1 MTNKEKLDYLLSDI
15 QNLETLVKGLQ
26 QSNELPSQLLSR
38 ACSSAYSVLEK
49 LKAIENEQIQQLNIR
64 LGEQQEELNHLSV
77 LLDQYKSLV
86 ENSKKNI
93 EMAQHEMEEVEQQK
107 PQLELQQSQTVEAKP
122 VEPQVEEKPIIV
134 AEPSTLPT
142 PAPDPVPM
150 EIPRQEVKE
159 SAVQAPAA
167 TTIGSKS
174 GVSLHD
180 MLEKQNL
187 SDFRKAF
194 SLNDRFRFRRD
205 LFHGNENVM
214 NRVVSDLNDLHTLAE
229 SKEYIESQLQW
240 DLNDETVKDFIQ
252 LLEKRFI

>member
-26 QSNELPSQLLSR
+26 QSDELPPQLLNR

-93 EMAQHEMEEVEQQK
+93 EMARHEVEVVEQQK
-107 PQLELQQSQTVEAKP
+107 PQIEPQQPTREEAVP
-122 VEPQVEEKPIIV
+122 VEPQVVEKPTIV
-134 AEPSTLPT
+134 AEPLVQPT
-142 PAPDPVPM
+142 PPPAPEPVV
-150 EIPRQEVKE
+150 IPHQEMKE
-159 SAVQAPAA
+159 PTVQAPAA
-167 TTIGSKS
+167 ATIGSKS

-229 SKEYIESQLQW
+229 SKEYIRSQLQW

>member
-26 QSNELPSQLLSR
+26 QSDELPAQLLSR

-64 LGEQQEELNHLSV
+64 LVEQQEELNHLSV

-93 EMAQHEMEEVEQQK
+93 EMAQHEVETVVQPTQQPEPQQPKQEE
-107 PQLELQQSQTVEAKP
+107 PKP
-122 VEPQVEEKPIIV
+122 VEPQEEEQTMV
-134 AEPSTLPT
+134 AESPVQSV
-142 PAPDPVPM
+142 PVP
-150 EIPRQEVKE
+150 EPETEVIPRQEVKE
-159 SAVQAPAA
+159 PAVQAAVAP
-167 TTIGSKS
+167 TFGTKS

-180 MLEKQNL
+180 ILEKKNL

-229 SKEYIESQLQW
+229 SKEYIQSQLQW
-240 DLNDETVKDFIQ
+240 DMNDESVKDFIQ

>member
-26 QSNELPSQLLSR
+26 QSDELPSQLLSR
-38 ACSSAYSVLEK
+38 ACGSAYSVLEK

-64 LGEQQEELNHLSV
+64 LGEQQEELNHLSM
-77 LLDQYKSLV
+77 LLDQYKSLM

-93 EMAQHEMEEVEQQK
+93 EMAQHEIEVVEQQK
-107 PQLELQQSQTVEAKP
+107 PQIDPQQLTLEEEIP
-122 VEPQVEEKPIIV
+122 VEPQMVEKPTIV
-134 AEPSTLPT
+134 AEPPAQPT
-142 PAPDPVPM
+142 PIPDPEPVV
-150 EIPRQEVKE
+150 ISRQEMKE
-159 SAVQAPAA
+159 PAVQAPAA

-229 SKEYIESQLQW
+229 SKEYIQSQLQW

>member
-1 MTNKEKLDYLLSDI
+1 MK
-15 QNLETLVKGLQ
+15 
-26 QSNELPSQLLSR
+26 
-38 ACSSAYSVLEK
+38 
-49 LKAIENEQIQQLNIR
+49 
-64 LGEQQEELNHLSV
+64 
-77 LLDQYKSLV
+77 
-86 ENSKKNI
+86 
-93 EMAQHEMEEVEQQK
+93 
-107 PQLELQQSQTVEAKP
+107 
-122 VEPQVEEKPIIV
+122 
-134 AEPSTLPT
+134 EPS
-142 PAPDPVPM
+142 
-150 EIPRQEVKE
+150 
-159 SAVQAPAA
+159 VQAPAA